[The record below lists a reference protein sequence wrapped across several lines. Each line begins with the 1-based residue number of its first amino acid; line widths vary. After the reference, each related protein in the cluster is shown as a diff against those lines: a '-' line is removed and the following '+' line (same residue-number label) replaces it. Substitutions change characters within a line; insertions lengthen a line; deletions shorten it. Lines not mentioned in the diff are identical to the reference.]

1 MGPSKDLS
9 WAMALQLGLPNE
21 IHTSNLSW
29 SHSWCLLIS
38 YWDCTIQI
46 WECSVNFPSNQYLQ
60 KNISYT
66 LLFSFVLQ
74 FRNKHILSLF
84 CHSKTSRRLLYVSE
98 NGFSHSMA
106 SSMIN
111 KRIKDGI
118 WGGFPQISPGHWED
132 WAGRLNVIIKS
143 QAQQAVPWGG
153 TQRCVKLEDLP
164 VPPIYGHIHRE
175 SEDRVIDF

>member
-60 KNISYT
+60 K
-66 LLFSFVLQ
+66 
-74 FRNKHILSLF
+74 KHHILYCLVLSYNFETNIYCLYF
-84 CHSKTSRRLLYVSE
+84 AIQKQVEDFYMCLKT
-98 NGFSHSMA
+98 
-106 SSMIN
+106 
-111 KRIKDGI
+111 
-118 WGGFPQISPGHWED
+118 GFPI
-132 WAGRLNVIIKS
+132 
-143 QAQQAVPWGG
+143 PW
-153 TQRCVKLEDLP
+153 QVQ
-164 VPPIYGHIHRE
+164 
-175 SEDRVIDF
+175 